1 MNQDSVSIVQGVYEA
16 FGRGD
21 VPAILGLCAP
31 DMTWEVVGPAGAYPL
46 WATFRGT
53 EGGIAFFTTIAAN
66 EEFSDF
72 TVKEIHGAG
81 EVVTVL
87 GHAAYKLT
95 KTGRGVDTDFIHL
108 YRVKGGKISSFRE
121 FSDTAQVAAAY
132 AP

>member
-1 MNQDSVSIVQGVYEA
+1 MTTKTAVVAGASGLI
-16 FGRGD
+16 GRRIAEQLLVAG
-21 VPAILGLCAP
+21 G
-31 DMTWEVVGPAGAYPL
+31 WRVVGLARRPCVSRDMHLIAVDLNDTGMALIAYEQLPL
-46 WATFRGT
+46 HSVVR
-53 EGGIAFFTTIAAN
+53 FT
-66 EEFSDF
+66 
-72 TVKEIHGAG
+72 IHGAG

-121 FSDTAQVAAAY
+121 FSDTAQVVAAY